1 MPVLALLFAVAA
13 LQPSTSQPEAKE
25 PVKAPD
31 SKPATQ
37 PETKPDAKPD
47 AKAGA
52 PVRTASG
59 KSLTVPSNHATLGT
73 IYHTLVSDAK
83 QVTFSSVVKDPLGKE
98 VKFDGHSSSVVG
110 YAVAGPTDN
119 PAALKA
125 GAWLLAVKTLDTGNK
140 LRDKHIAAEDW
151 LGAAKN
157 PDITFVLK
165 EVKDIKPHKESPSG
179 KSYLGTLVGTMT
191 VRGTSKELSIPDAT
205 LGFIKGSD
213 STAKIG
219 KGDLLALRCKYKV
232 KLSDFGVTNEQI
244 GKGVADEIEI
254 DQTLMLSNVP
264 PEEQGK

>member
-1 MPVLALLFAVAA
+1 MSILALFFAVAA
-13 LQPSTSQPEAKE
+13 LQPSNSQPAAKE
-25 PVKAPD
+25 PEKAPD
-31 SKPATQ
+31 TKPAVN
-37 PETKPDAKPD
+37 PETKPDSKPD
-47 AKAGA
+47 AKAA
-52 PVRTASG
+52 QPVRAASG
-59 KSLTVPSNHATLGT
+59 KSLTIPADLSKLGT
-73 IYHTLVSDAK
+73 VYHTLVSDAK
-83 QVTFSSVVKDPLGKE
+83 QITFSSVVKDPLGKE

-110 YAVAGPTDN
+110 YAVGGPAES

-125 GAWLLAVKTLDTGNK
+125 GAWLLAVKSLDTGNK

-151 LGAAKN
+151 LGAANN
-157 PDITFVLK
+157 PDIIFVLK

-205 LGFIKGSD
+205 LGFIKGSEG
-213 STAKIG
+213 TAKIG

-254 DQTLMLSNVP
+254 DQTLMLATVP